1 MQVKACLNGAR
12 LVGAHPR
19 LPITPEQLAG
29 DADAC
34 AEFGADAVH
43 LHPRN
48 AEGGESLAAADVA
61 AAVTAVRRRCP
72 ELPIGVTTGEWILPE
87 LTARLAEIGAWAEL
101 DDAARPAFASVN
113 VSEAGWEQV
122 ATTLLDAGIDVEAG
136 LCEAEDPARL
146 AASGLAPR
154 LLRVLVE
161 PQATDPDAALRTAD
175 TLIAALAPLG
185 ADLPILVH
193 GVDAA
198 AWAVLEWALDAGYDT
213 RIGLEDTL
221 ELPDGNRTPDNAA
234 LVAAA
239 YAFLM
244 EPH

>member
-1 MQVKACLNGAR
+1 MLVKACLNGAR
-12 LVGAHPR
+12 LAGAHRR
-19 LPITPEQLAG
+19 LPLTPEQLAR

-43 LHPRN
+43 LHPRD
-48 AEGGESLAAADVA
+48 AEGGESLAVADVA
-61 AAVTAVRRRCP
+61 AAVAAVRRQCP
-72 ELPIGVTTGEWILPE
+72 ELAIGVTTGEWILPD
-87 LTARLAEIGAWAEL
+87 LDARLATVGAWTEL

-113 VSEAGWEQV
+113 LSESGWERV
-122 ATTLLDAGIDVEAG
+122 AAALLDGGIGVEAG
-136 LCEAEDPARL
+136 ISEAEDPAKL

-161 PQATDPDAALRTAD
+161 PQATDSDAAIGTAD

-193 GVDAA
+193 GVEAA
-198 AWAVLEWALDAGYDT
+198 AWPVLEWALDAGYDT

-221 ELPDGNRTPDNAA
+221 ELPDGNPTPDNAA

>member
-1 MQVKACLNGAR
+1 MLVKACLNGAR
-12 LVGAHPR
+12 EPGVHPR
-19 LPITPEQLAG
+19 LPLTPEQLAD

-43 LHPRN
+43 LHPRD
-48 AEGGESLAAADVA
+48 ADGRESLDVADVA
-61 AAVTAVRRRCP
+61 AAVAAVRQRCP
-72 ELPIGVTTGEWILPE
+72 QLAIGVTTGAWIVPDPA
-87 LTARLAEIGAWAEL
+87 ARLAAVNAWAEL

-113 VSEAGWEQV
+113 VAEAGWEQV
-122 ATTLLDAGIDVEAG
+122 ASTLLDAGIEVEAG
-136 LCEAEDPARL
+136 VWDADDPVRL

-161 PQATDPDAALRTAD
+161 PQATDPDAAIRTAD
-175 TLIAALAPLG
+175 TLIAALAPLTG
-185 ADLPILVH
+185 DRTPLVH
-193 GVDAA
+193 GVDGA

-221 ELPDGNRTPDNAA
+221 ELPDGNPTPDNAS